1 MLKVAGSRA
10 LPNSADAKPL
20 TGEDAG
26 IPDPGAKMTSCGLL
40 TRFNK
45 PVPLRSSS
53 VTVLIQGFVADVGC
67 ELLYRNEEPWPVE
80 AVFIFPVDTEAAVYA
95 FQARLGGTCIQAQL
109 REKKQAQELY
119 GDTLAAGQ
127 SSFLLQQEGAGGDV
141 FSCSLGNLPPGE
153 EAALT
158 LRYVC
163 ELPLEPDGAARYV
176 LPAVLRPRYT
186 PHGWDRADATQA
198 VPRVPQG
205 ALPYTL
211 SLSATLQSPHGIDR
225 VLSNCSLTPLSY
237 TAGNR
242 TSAQVSLAQDPPW
255 DRDVELLVYYAE
267 PHKPSVVLEAR
278 LPEAEPDSLMGNP
291 AVMVTLLPSLPEAV
305 PGQSPAGEFIFL
317 LDRSGSMEC
326 PMDGQDRSPQRI
338 DSAKETLVLL
348 LKSLPL
354 GCYFNIY
361 GFGSHFESFYPQSV
375 GYTQQTM
382 AESLQRVQQ
391 LQADLGGTEI
401 LEPLRAI
408 YRSPCRDG
416 HPRQLF
422 VFTDGE
428 VTNTQD
434 IIAEVQR
441 HQGAHRCFS
450 FGIGAGASTALVKG
464 IARAAGGSAEFIT
477 GQDRMQPKALQ
488 SLKRALQP
496 AVTGISLSWDL
507 PPGMEAE
514 LLGRGPEVIFP
525 GQRCLIY
532 AQLRGQPQ
540 PPDTAVGC
548 VTLQYR
554 VQDQTYKEM
563 LQFPLQPQDGDRLPV
578 HRLAAKWLLL
588 ELEGAMDTGSEGDQ
602 HRALATSLSSGVVCS
617 VTAYVGVDTEWRQ
630 PVQGPLVRRDIP
642 LADFKAAA
650 RIPYTQCLSLMARR
664 SHRPVPRCASHE
676 CSVLMPA
683 SALEAR
689 EDHPS
694 MELFKNECMARTG
707 RSSPRTCA
715 PQTQNCPPPP
725 PPIAEPGKPPVKGQ
739 LRKVLGTRLA
749 RCRGKPER
757 APEES
762 PLLRLVSLQNADG
775 SWDLD
780 PQLAAALGVSETDAR
795 GRMPSQDMPPGI
807 WATVLAVVWLHGRAA
822 GQRDEWELLEA
833 KAVGWVRGQAGPRLS
848 ECLEAANA
856 LLGLNIGPAVFEL

>member
-1 MLKVAGSRA
+1 
-10 LPNSADAKPL
+10 
-20 TGEDAG
+20 
-26 IPDPGAKMTSCGLL
+26 MTSCGLL
-40 TRFNK
+40 NSSNK
-45 PVPLRSSS
+45 PVPLRSGS
-53 VTVLIQGFVADVGC
+53 VTVLIRGFVADVGC
-67 ELLYRNEEPWPVE
+67 ELLYRNDEQGPVE
-80 AVFIFPVDTEAAVYA
+80 AVFVFPVDAEAAVYA
-95 FQARLGGTCIQAQL
+95 FQARLGGACIQAQL
-109 REKKQAQELY
+109 REKKQAQEMY
-119 GDTLAAGQ
+119 GDALAGGQ

-153 EAALT
+153 EAVLT

-163 ELPLEPDGAARYV
+163 ELPLEPDGAARYM

-186 PHGWDRADATQA
+186 PHGWDGEDVTQG

-205 ALPYTL
+205 ELPYTL

-242 TSAQVSLAQDPPW
+242 TSAQVSLAETPPW
-255 DRDVELLVYYAE
+255 GRDMELLVYYAE
-267 PHKPSVVLEAR
+267 PHKPSAVLELG
-278 LPEAEPDSLMGNP
+278 LPGAEPGSLMGDP

-305 PGQSPAGEFIFL
+305 PGQSPSGEFIFL
-317 LDRSGSMEC
+317 LDRSGSMAC
-326 PMDGQDRSPQRI
+326 PMDGRDGSPQRI

-361 GFGSHFESFYPQSV
+361 GFGSRFESFYPQSV
-375 GYTQQTM
+375 AYTQQTM
-382 AESLQRVQQ
+382 AESLQRIQQ

-401 LEPLRAI
+401 LAPLRAI

-428 VTNTQD
+428 VGNTKD
-434 IIAEVQR
+434 IITEVQR
-441 HQGAHRCFS
+441 HQGSHRCFS
-450 FGIGAGASTALVKG
+450 FGIGEGASTALVKG

-496 AVTGISLSWDL
+496 AVTGISLSWDV
-507 PPGMEAE
+507 PPGMEAA

-540 PPDTAVGC
+540 PPDTAMGGI
-548 VTLQYR
+548 TLQYHI
-554 VQDQTYKEM
+554 QDQTYKET

-578 HRLAAKWLLL
+578 HRLAAKSLLL
-588 ELEGAMDTGSEGDQ
+588 ELEGAVDTGSEGDR
-602 HRALATSLSSGVVCS
+602 HRALETSLSSGVVCS
-617 VTAYVGVDTEWRQ
+617 LTAYVGVDTERGQ
-630 PVQGPLVRRDIP
+630 PVQGPLMRRDIP
-642 LADFKAAA
+642 LAAFGTAPQRLLGSSRGHSLSVFMSHFGAAA
-650 RIPYTQCLSLMARR
+650 PGPLAILQCSSGSVQPKRGN
-664 SHRPVPRCASHE
+664 VCAQRLPPETVSQKE
-676 CSVLMPA
+676 
-683 SALEAR
+683 
-689 EDHPS
+689 
-694 MELFKNECMARTG
+694 G
-707 RSSPRTCA
+707 A
-715 PQTQNCPPPP
+715 P
-725 PPIAEPGKPPVKGQ
+725 K
-739 LRKVLGTRLA
+739 
-749 RCRGKPER
+749 
-757 APEES
+757 ES

-780 PQLAAALGVSETDAR
+780 PRLAAALGVSETDAK
-795 GRMPSQDMPPGI
+795 GRMPSKDVPPGV

-848 ECLEAANA
+848 ECLEAANT
-856 LLGLNIGPAVFEL
+856 LLGCSVGPAVFGL